1 MNTEHRGLEYF
12 RAGDQILPIAG
23 IYSVDTAQLERHE
36 VTVFHRDGVFRL
48 TGADAIDLV
57 MIVKPSALEGRRLRW
72 VRGAWAGHNIVG
84 HVGMQILAW
93 LKIPTWG
100 VWLHETTTP
109 RPQTRGSSGQRF
121 EGGNHG
127 GAPAPKGMTPL
138 KVVK

>member
-1 MNTEHRGLEYF
+1 MPMNTEHRGLEYF
-12 RAGDQILPIAG
+12 RAGDQILPIDG

-72 VRGAWAGHNIVG
+72 VRGAWAGH
-84 HVGMQILAW
+84 VGMQILAW

-100 VWLHETTTP
+100 VWLHEATTP
-109 RPQTRGSSGQRF
+109 RPQTSGQRF
-121 EGGNHG
+121 EGGNQG
-127 GAPAPKGMTPL
+127 GASAPKGVTPL